1 MDTAMRI
8 QQVLREEIKESTVI
22 TIAHRLEAV
31 RNADYCI
38 VLGKGKV
45 LEAGKAED
53 MLRDKNGFGGLLG

>member
-8 QQVLREEIKESTVI
+8 QQVLREEMKESTVI

-45 LEAGKAED
+45 LEAGRAVD
-53 MLRDKNGFGGLLG
+53 MLGDRNGFGGLLG

>member
-1 MDTAMRI
+1 M
-8 QQVLREEIKESTVI
+8 LRKEIKESTVI
-22 TIAHRLEAV
+22 TIAHWLEAV
-31 RNADYCI
+31 WNADYCI